1 MKENTNY
8 SKLERNFKTNGG
20 YITRED
26 IDNANIPSWFLSDF
40 VKKNNLNKIAPGFYA
55 NDNFIVDDYLILQ
68 RRYPKYIYA
77 GLSALYLLG
86 LTDKIPTNIEV
97 SAPQNYHPSRKKI
110 DSLIVHKLSNANVY
124 ELGIKEVKTMFGRV
138 RKIHEL
144 KDTNYMVRTSGERMA
159 LNTPIQGSSAD
170 IMKLAMIEVYKKMV
184 EAKLQSK
191 MILQI
196 HDEII
201 IDALESEY
209 KKVLEIARNY
219 VDHNKVE
226 G

>member
-8 SKLERNFKTNGG
+8 SKLERIFKTNGG

-97 SAPQNYHPSRKKI
+97 SAPQNYHPSRSKV
-110 DSLIVHKLSNANVY
+110 DSLIIHKLSNSNIY
-124 ELGIKEVKTMFGRV
+124 ELGIKEVKTMFGNIVKTYDEERTICDV
-138 RKIHEL
+138 IKYRDKYDSETFNKAIKI
-144 KDTNYMVRTSGERMA
+144 YIRTI
-159 LNTPIQGSSAD
+159 NN
-170 IMKLAMIEVYKKMV
+170 
-184 EAKLQSK
+184 QSK
-191 MILQI
+191 LFKYAR
-196 HDEII
+196 E
-201 IDALESEY
+201 LGVE
-209 KKVLEIARNY
+209 KKVYEIMEVVANA
-219 VDHNKVE
+219 D
-226 G
+226 